1 MQKVKCYLLLPP
13 VMQQQIKISGAI
25 HIAFD
30 YSQCICML
38 SWVNAPLMQ
47 VKVLDERVNPELLVI
62 TIIIT

>member
-1 MQKVKCYLLLPP
+1 
-13 VMQQQIKISGAI
+13 MQQQIKISGAI